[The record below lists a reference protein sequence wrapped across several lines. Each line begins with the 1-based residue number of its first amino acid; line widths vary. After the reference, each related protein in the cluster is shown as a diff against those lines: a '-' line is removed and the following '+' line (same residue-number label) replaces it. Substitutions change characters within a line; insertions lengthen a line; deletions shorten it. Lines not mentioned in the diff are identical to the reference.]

1 MWKENVYFFFP
12 VTLSSLQITYAEQPL
27 KDLTR
32 ALGTYGL
39 KDGDVVVLRQADRR
53 PPPAQSAFPG
63 KVNTVGR
70 DRTGAKSIAA
80 LLQGSN
86 YGRSPAAL
94 VRVWRPGVV
103 NRPINLCTSAL
114 TFFVIYWS

>member
-1 MWKENVYFFFP
+1 MERECLFFP
-12 VTLSSLQITYAEQPL
+12 PVALPSIQITYAEQPL

-53 PPPAQSAFPG
+53 PAQSAFPG

-70 DRTGAKSIAA
+70 DRFRTGSVSA
-80 LLQGSN
+80 LLQGCN

-94 VRVWRPGVV
+94 VRVWRAGVV
-103 NRPINLCTSAL
+103 NRPINLAL
-114 TFFVIYWS
+114 QFSHFSLFIGPQ